1 MPKMPNS
8 PMTWVVIPARLNSAR
23 LPQKALHMIAGKP
36 LIVRVVE
43 GVQNARQIE
52 KIIVATD
59 HQSIVSVIQQNFQD
73 PRVECVLTPPEL
85 PSGTDRCLNAISQF
99 PEGSRPHRVLNIQGD
114 EPLIDGVFVDELISA
129 WNLNSGLNNK
139 AQMMTAAKPLSSLED
154 LTNPNIVKVLL
165 NQRSEAIYFSRFPI
179 PFSRGLPAHVEGLR
193 NPLHHIGVYGFEI
206 EFLQK
211 FCSASV
217 SSIEQAESLE
227 QLRALQ
233 LGTAI
238 FVHLTDR
245 KLIGV
250 DTLDDVAKVEAYL
263 KQNEKHQIS

>member
-1 MPKMPNS
+1 MKLNNPK
-8 PMTWVVIPARLNSAR
+8 TWVVIPARLNSTR
-23 LPQKALHMIAGKP
+23 LPRKALHLIAGKP
-36 LIVRVVE
+36 LVVRVVE
-43 GVQNARQIE
+43 GVQGATQIE
-52 KIIVATD
+52 KILVATD
-59 HQSIVSVIQQNFQD
+59 HESIVTAIRQNIRD

-85 PSGTDRCLNAISQF
+85 PSGTDRCLYAVSQF
-99 PEGSRPHRVLNIQGD
+99 PLGQRPQRVLNIQGD
-114 EPLIDGVFVDELISA
+114 EPLIDGIFVDELISA
-129 WNLNSGLNNK
+129 WNLNSEARML
-139 AQMMTAAKPLSSLED
+139 TAAKPLSSLED
-154 LTNPNIVKVLL
+154 LKSPHLVKVLL
-165 NQRSEAIYFSRFPI
+165 NQRSEAIYFSRFPV
-179 PFSRGLPAHVEGLR
+179 PFSKGLPTSVDGLR

-211 FCSASV
+211 FCSVGV

-233 LGTAI
+233 LGAAI

-263 KQNEKHQIS
+263 KTK